1 MNAYDKNRNRHEN
14 ILIFFNQAYKSYAK
28 TFFMLTKLLSL
39 NTYYELSILLNAHIL

>member
-1 MNAYDKNRNRHEN
+1 MHMIRTEIGTRIYSF
-14 ILIFFNQAYKSYAK
+14 FFNQAYKSYAK